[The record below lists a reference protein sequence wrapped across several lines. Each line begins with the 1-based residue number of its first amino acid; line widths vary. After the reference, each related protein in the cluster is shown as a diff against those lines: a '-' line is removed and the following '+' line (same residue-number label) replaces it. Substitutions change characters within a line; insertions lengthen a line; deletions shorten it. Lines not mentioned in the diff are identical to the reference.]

1 MAHYT
6 DYHSF
11 SEAFIAFGSFGR
23 AHGLNIGINENTES
37 LITAEMLWGEEDYM
51 KYAIRS
57 LYCKSPDEFES
68 FDIIYDRFWER
79 KKLTVKSK
87 VTYKNQTNL
96 TKPSKASLVMLGEG
110 ESNED
115 EQNEARSTSGAN
127 AKESFRKTDFAK
139 VQDINSEQLEQL
151 ADELWNQMNLRL
163 KRRLKMGKKGHI
175 DLQKTIRK
183 NISKGGTFIDLIKKK
198 KDVQKFRLLVLLD
211 VSGSMDKYS
220 FYLLRFIYS
229 LRSNFENVEAFIFST
244 RLIKITE
251 YLDAKNIRE
260 SLAILRHQADN
271 WSSGTKIGS
280 CLKDFNE
287 RYAKRMLNGRT
298 MTLILSDGLETGDP
312 TLLED
317 ELKKIKLRS
326 KKMVWLN
333 PLKGMDGYEPIQ
345 RGMKVAMPNIDHFSS
360 AHNIESLLS
369 LEKILINA

>member
-6 DYHSF
+6 DYNSF

-23 AHGLNIGINENTES
+23 AHGLNIGIHENRES
-37 LITAEMLWGEEDYM
+37 LVTAEMLWGEDEYL

-57 LYCKSPDEFES
+57 LYCKSPDEFEIFENI
-68 FDIIYDRFWER
+68 FDKFWER
-79 KKLTVKSK
+79 KKSAIESK

-110 ESNED
+110 ETNEE

-127 AKESFRKTDFAK
+127 AKESFRKTDFAN
-139 VQDINSEQLEQL
+139 VQDINSDRIEQL
-151 ADELWNQMNLRL
+151 ADQLWNQMNLRL
-163 KRRLKMGKKGHI
+163 KRRLKMGKKGRI

-183 NISKGGTFIDLIKKK
+183 NISKGGNFIDLIKKK
-198 KDVQKFRLLVLLD
+198 KDVQKFRLVILLD

-244 RLIKITE
+244 RLIRITE
-251 YLDAKNIRE
+251 YLDAKHIKE
-260 SLAILRHQADN
+260 SLAILRHHADN
-271 WSSGTKIGS
+271 WSSGTKIGL
-280 CLKDFNE
+280 CMKDFNE
-287 RYAKRMLNGRT
+287 RYSKRMLNGRT

-312 TLLED
+312 ILLEE
-317 ELKKIKLRS
+317 ELKKIKMRT

-345 RGMKVAMPNIDHFSS
+345 RGMKVALPNLDHFQS
-360 AHNIESLLS
+360 AHNIESLLA
-369 LEKILINA
+369 LEDILLNA